1 MTQSEAFPDIELRN
15 IQAESNGVTTTI
27 EPHGWKWIDQ
37 PLVGAAHNGLNVYAI
52 TVPTSL
58 ANCYRKVI
66 LLILRFRRK
75 SSVHQQQA
83 IDRVPAK
90 FRAK

>member
-1 MTQSEAFPDIELRN
+1 MRAYIGHPFMSNGEAFTDVELRN

-27 EPHGWKWIDQ
+27 EPVGWTWIDQ

-66 LLILRFRRK
+66 L
-75 SSVHQQQA
+75 
-83 IDRVPAK
+83 
-90 FRAK
+90 